1 MKKGILKAGNVS
13 QGAYTALSVHI
24 FHVSMI
30 PKNTY
35 FLKSVLLF
43 IITPDYLTSEHFVL
57 L

>member
-24 FHVSMI
+24 FHASMI

-35 FLKSVLLF
+35 FFKKRV
-43 IITPDYLTSEHFVL
+43 IIYNHP
-57 L
+57 